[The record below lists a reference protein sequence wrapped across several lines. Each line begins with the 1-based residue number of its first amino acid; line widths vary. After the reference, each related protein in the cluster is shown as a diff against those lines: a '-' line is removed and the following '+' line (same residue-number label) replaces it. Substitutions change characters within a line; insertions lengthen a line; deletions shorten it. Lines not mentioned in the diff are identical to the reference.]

1 MIECNC
7 MIPVMNYGSSA
18 SYKAEPSPEQIAT
31 GVIPLDSLPAAWW
44 NCMWSQTNTAVNQAR
59 QELGQLIVE
68 LNNVLCNAGVCPQD
82 VCTDQ
87 LYQSIEK
94 IRQTLGNATTAGAVK
109 SSSQPSEVA
118 IDQTTGMMSVNCL
131 GNAASLTTSARTV
144 VGAVNELKSTYD
156 QCFTDTGTA
165 LSGKAPTS
173 HVSDLTT
180 YGVGNADCYGHLKIS
195 DQYTSVLAA
204 CEGVAASQL
213 AVACVYD
220 FAAGI
225 AEGVASLG
233 NTAGCALGTA
243 SAGTAVTAARSDHVH
258 PVPDT
263 FGQTITLGTGSATQS
278 AGIIRAH
285 GYQAAYSM
293 ICFLNNTTD
302 TYGNGYSIGGGGVGI
317 LGAGEGAESLWTWL
331 NGSANLYGTA
341 AGCETLYLA
350 SDGEICFFTNTQSGA
365 ASACKTRISTNGYFY
380 GNVCG
385 NVCGYAT
392 GAAAVASYTNILCYY
407 RCVSGTGS
415 CCCCYPW
422 CLRNMCNFP
431 VLVAVTRAQ
440 YDLLSRC
447 VNCGYQALVNYIIPA
462 NCTIFIHCYPGN
474 FRCNPVYLN
483 GIRLY

>member
-173 HVSDLTT
+173 HVSDATT

-195 DQYTSVLAA
+195 DTYTCDLG
-204 CEGVAASQL
+204 CTGMAASQTAL
-213 AVACVYD
+213 YCVYD

-225 AEGVASLG
+225 AAGVASLG

-258 PVPDT
+258 PVPSRVALADT
-263 FGQTITLGTGSATQS
+263 VTVNYENAYNGDFSLALLASNPRNCIYQDSNSTYHATFNPATGVLKIPGGGIGDATNQACKVTFNYGG
-278 AGIIRAH
+278 AGISNPVWLA
-285 GYQAAYSM
+285 GW
-293 ICFLNNTTD
+293 
-302 TYGNGYSIGGGGVGI
+302 NGYELRAVCR
-317 LGAGEGAESLWTWL
+317 
-331 NGSANLYGTA
+331 ANLCVACACLAYNGAPLGPSASNYTPSNYSDGYVRVA
-341 AGCETLYLA
+341 YCSSCNGGCLSITNCSTLYALIV
-350 SDGEICFFTNTQSGA
+350 SV
-365 ASACKTRISTNGYFY
+365 TNGMNSHQACILPACLTATFY
-380 GNVCG
+380 CMGC
-385 NVCGYAT
+385 T
-392 GAAAVASYTNILCYY
+392 S
-407 RCVSGTGS
+407 S
-415 CCCCYPW
+415 
-422 CLRNMCNFP
+422 
-431 VLVAVTRAQ
+431 TRK
-440 YDLLSRC
+440 LLITR
-447 VNCGYQALVNYIIPA
+447 Q
-462 NCTIFIHCYPGN
+462 
-474 FRCNPVYLN
+474 
-483 GIRLY
+483 

>member
-165 LSGKAPTS
+165 LAGKAPTS
-173 HVSDLTT
+173 HASDATT

-195 DQYTSVLAA
+195 DTYTCDLG
-204 CEGVAASQL
+204 CTGMAASQSAL
-213 AVACVYD
+213 YCVYD
-220 FAAGI
+220 CLATIAA
-225 AEGVASLG
+225 GVASLG
-233 NTAGCALGTA
+233 NTAGCDLGTA
-243 SAGTAVTAARSDHVH
+243 AAGTAVTAARSDHVH
-258 PVPDT
+258 PIPSLT
-263 FGQTITLGTGSATQS
+263 CL
-278 AGIIRAH
+278 
-285 GYQAAYSM
+285 AAYTASA
-293 ICFLNNTTD
+293 D
-302 TYGNGYSIGGGGVGI
+302 RGVVLTCAI
-317 LGAGEGAESLWTWL
+317 
-331 NGSANLYGTA
+331 TA
-341 AGCETLYLA
+341 AGCCQSIGPATVCKFTFNPATGVVKAL
-350 SDGEICFFTNTQSGA
+350 CF
-365 ASACKTRISTNGYFY
+365 
-380 GNVCG
+380 CG
-385 NVCGYAT
+385 NSSYSAEAHHASYLVTATGVCTSFLWSGNNSRPTWVWGANASGTTCVYNPACWSVNYAT
-392 GAAAVASYTNILCYY
+392 SAGSATSASCSNSTAYYTNAVCYY

-415 CCCCYPW
+415 CCCSYPW
-422 CLRNMCNFP
+422 CLKNLCSFP
-431 VLVAVTRAQ
+431 VILSPTIAQ
-440 YDLLSRC
+440 KTGLRNTACPGHISEYF
-447 VNCGYQALVNYIIPA
+447 GTIIPA
-462 NCTIFIHCYPGN
+462 HCAICIHCYSTY
-474 FRCNPVYLN
+474 FTCNPICLAGTRVY
-483 GIRLY
+483 

>member
-87 LYQSIEK
+87 LYQSINK

-109 SSSQPSEVA
+109 SSDTASEVK

-165 LSGKAPTS
+165 IAGKAPTS

-195 DQYTSVLAA
+195 DTYTCDLG
-204 CEGVAASQL
+204 CTGMAASQSAL
-213 AVACVYD
+213 YCVYD

-225 AEGVASLG
+225 AAGVASLG

-258 PVPDT
+258 PISKCICMD
-263 FGQTITLGTGSATQS
+263 GYTGSTDRPIMISTALNTVLDWQS
-278 AGIIRAH
+278 A
-285 GYQAAYSM
+285 
-293 ICFLNNTTD
+293 
-302 TYGNGYSIGGGGVGI
+302 SIGPAVCCKFTFNPATGVLKAKTFCGEATFATCSCRTMFTRNKPSGAYLALTSGGYAVPYE
-317 LGAGEGAESLWTWL
+317 AD
-331 NGSANLYGTA
+331 GTA
-341 AGCETLYLA
+341 MA
-350 SDGEICFFTNTQSGA
+350 
-365 ASACKTRISTNGYFY
+365 R
-380 GNVCG
+380 
-385 NVCGYAT
+385 
-392 GAAAVASYTNILCYY
+392 
-407 RCVSGTGS
+407 
-415 CCCCYPW
+415 
-422 CLRNMCNFP
+422 
-431 VLVAVTRAQ
+431 
-440 YDLLSRC
+440 
-447 VNCGYQALVNYIIPA
+447 
-462 NCTIFIHCYPGN
+462 
-474 FRCNPVYLN
+474 PVY
-483 GIRLY
+483 IPIW

>member
-144 VGAVNELKSTYD
+144 VGAVNELKSIYD

-195 DQYTSVLAA
+195 DTYMCDLGCS
-204 CEGVAASQL
+204 GMAASQTAL
-213 AVACVYD
+213 YCVYD
-220 FAAGI
+220 CLATIAA
-225 AEGVASLG
+225 GVASLG

-258 PVPDT
+258 PLPSLTCLDAYT
-263 FGQTITLGTGSATQS
+263 ASADRSVVLTC
-278 AGIIRAH
+278 AI
-285 GYQAAYSM
+285 
-293 ICFLNNTTD
+293 
-302 TYGNGYSIGGGGVGI
+302 
-317 LGAGEGAESLWTWL
+317 
-331 NGSANLYGTA
+331 TA
-341 AGCETLYLA
+341 AGCCQSIGPATVCKFTFNPA
-350 SDGEICFFTNTQSGA
+350 TGVVKAACF
-365 ASACKTRISTNGYFY
+365 
-380 GNVCG
+380 CG
-385 NVCGYAT
+385 NSSYAT
-392 GAAAVASYTNILCYY
+392 SAGSANKSSATTYYANAVCYY
-407 RCVSGTGS
+407 RCVSGTCN

-422 CLRNMCNFP
+422 CLKNLCNAP
-431 VLVAVTRAQ
+431 ILISPTVAQRQNLYNT
-440 YDLLSRC
+440 L
-447 VNCGYQALVNYIIPA
+447 CGNDVPIGTILPA
-462 NCTIFIHCYPGN
+462 NCTIRIHCYNGY
-474 FRCNPVYLN
+474 FSCNPICLAGVRVY
-483 GIRLY
+483 

>member
-1 MIECNC
+1 MIECNS

-118 IDQTTGMMSVNCL
+118 INQTTGMMSVNCL

-195 DQYTSVLAA
+195 DTYTCDLG
-204 CEGVAASQL
+204 CTGVAASQT

-220 FAAGI
+220 CLSTVAA
-225 AEGVASLG
+225 GVASLG

-243 SAGTAVTAARSDHVH
+243 AAGTAITAARSDHVH
-258 PVPDT
+258 PYTYRLDDPNGMVVKVEGGNEFNFYSSGAWINYRGGNSAINIGNGAT
-263 FGQTITLGTGSATQS
+263 NGGLGT
-278 AGIIRAH
+278 I
-285 GYQAAYSM
+285 
-293 ICFLNNTTD
+293 N
-302 TYGNGYSIGGGGVGI
+302 
-317 LGAGEGAESLWTWL
+317 
-331 NGSANLYGTA
+331 A
-341 AGCETLYLA
+341 AGFCGPA
-350 SDGEICFFTNTQSGA
+350 SQIYNNGVGA
-365 ASACKTRISTNGYFY
+365 ASFSWSGQNGQPSWLWGSNDGRNFYVWNPSNFNVSYANSAGSASAATAACSSCCSKRTQYTTNGSGFATTLAVHINNSGY
-380 GNVCG
+380 GFVCFLING
-385 NVCGYAT
+385 RQVC
-392 GAAAVASYTNILCYY
+392 
-407 RCVSGTGS
+407 
-415 CCCCYPW
+415 
-422 CLRNMCNFP
+422 
-431 VLVAVTRAQ
+431 
-440 YDLLSRC
+440 D
-447 VNCGYQALVNYIIPA
+447 
-462 NCTIFIHCYPGN
+462 CTIYL
-474 FRCNPVYLN
+474 PVW
-483 GIRLY
+483 

>member
-1 MIECNC
+1 MIECNS

-173 HVSDLTT
+173 HVSDATT

-195 DQYTSVLAA
+195 DTYTCDLG
-204 CEGVAASQL
+204 CTGMAASQTAL
-213 AVACVYD
+213 YCVYD

-225 AEGVASLG
+225 AAGVAYLG

-258 PVPDT
+258 PYSKCACMDWFTGNCDRPIMVSTASNTATDW
-263 FGQTITLGTGSATQS
+263 QTATLGPATCCKLTFNPSTGLLK
-278 AGIIRAH
+278 IP
-285 GYQAAYSM
+285 
-293 ICFLNNTTD
+293 
-302 TYGNGYSIGGGGVGI
+302 GGGIADV
-317 LGAGEGAESLWTWL
+317 
-331 NGSANLYGTA
+331 
-341 AGCETLYLA
+341 
-350 SDGEICFFTNTQSGA
+350 TNQ
-365 ASACKTRISTNGYFY
+365 ACKTTFNYGAAGISNPVWLAGWNGYELRAVSRADLCVACACLAYNGAPLGPSTSNYTPSNYSDGYVRVAYCSSCNGGCLSITNCSTLYALIVSVTNGMNAHMACLLPACLTATFY
-380 GNVCG
+380 CMGC
-385 NVCGYAT
+385 T
-392 GAAAVASYTNILCYY
+392 S
-407 RCVSGTGS
+407 
-415 CCCCYPW
+415 
-422 CLRNMCNFP
+422 F
-431 VLVAVTRAQ
+431 TRK
-440 YDLLSRC
+440 LLITR
-447 VNCGYQALVNYIIPA
+447 Q
-462 NCTIFIHCYPGN
+462 
-474 FRCNPVYLN
+474 
-483 GIRLY
+483 